1 MTSDQRLMTN
11 HPSPPILAAPNE
23 GTLMP
28 VDTNQIL
35 AEADKLGQLVAQH
48 PAVERYKN
56 AQKAVA
62 EDPDANRT
70 MAEFERALESLAR
83 QEQTGMPVTD
93 AQRQQ
98 LEHLQSRIVS
108 NVKVKN
114 LNMAQVEFIDLLR
127 KVNQA
132 VQSKVVEAGGMGGAG
147 GRGARSGA
155 GAPSGAMQ

>member
-1 MTSDQRLMTN
+1 M
-11 HPSPPILAAPNE
+11 A
-23 GTLMP
+23 

-62 EDPDANRT
+62 EDADANRT
-70 MAEFERALESLAR
+70 MAEFERQLESLAR

-98 LEHLQSRIVS
+98 LESLQSRIVS

-114 LNMAQVEFIDLLR
+114 LNMAQVDFIDLLR

-132 VQSKVVEAGGMGGAG
+132 IQSKVVEAGGMGGPG
-147 GRGARSGA
+147 GRGGAAPAGA
-155 GAPSGAMQ
+155 GAPGFMQ

>member
-1 MTSDQRLMTN
+1 M
-11 HPSPPILAAPNE
+11 AA
-23 GTLMP
+23 
-28 VDTNQIL
+28 DTPQIL

-56 AQKAVA
+56 AQKDVA

-70 MAEFERALESLAR
+70 MAEFERSLESLAR

-93 AQRQQ
+93 AQLQQ
-98 LEHLQSRIVS
+98 LELLQSRIVS

-132 VQSKVVEAGGMGGAG
+132 IQGKLIDGQQGRGAGGAG
-147 GRGARSGA
+147 AGGA
-155 GAPSGAMQ
+155 GAPGGPGLTPRM

>member
-1 MTSDQRLMTN
+1 
-11 HPSPPILAAPNE
+11 
-23 GTLMP
+23 MP
-28 VDTNQIL
+28 VDTPQIL

-56 AQKAVA
+56 AQRAVA

-70 MAEFERALESLAR
+70 MAEFERQLETLAR
-83 QEQTGMPVTD
+83 QEQGGMPVTD

-98 LEHLQSRIVS
+98 LENLQSRIVS

-114 LNMAQVEFIDLLR
+114 LNMAQVDFIDLLR

-147 GRGARSGA
+147 GRGAPAAAGA
-155 GAPSGAMQ
+155 GGPGFMQ

>member
-1 MTSDQRLMTN
+1 
-11 HPSPPILAAPNE
+11 
-23 GTLMP
+23 MP
-28 VDTNQIL
+28 VDTPQIL

-48 PAVERYKN
+48 PPVERYKN

-70 MAEFERALESLAR
+70 MAEFERSLESLAR

-98 LEHLQSRIVS
+98 LENLQSRIVS

-114 LNMAQVEFIDLLR
+114 LNMAQVDFIDLLR

-132 VQSKVVEAGGMGGAG
+132 VQSKVVEAGGMSGGGAG
-147 GRGARSGA
+147 GRGAPPGA
-155 GAPSGAMQ
+155 GAPGGPGVMR

>member
-1 MTSDQRLMTN
+1 M
-11 HPSPPILAAPNE
+11 A
-23 GTLMP
+23 

-70 MAEFERALESLAR
+70 MAEFERQLETLAR
-83 QEQTGMPVTD
+83 QESTGMPVTD

-98 LEHLQSRIVS
+98 LETLQSRIVS

-114 LNMAQVEFIDLLR
+114 LNMAQVDFIDLLR
-127 KVNQA
+127 KVNQSI
-132 VQSKVVEAGGMGGAG
+132 QSKVVEAGGMGGGGGAGG
-147 GRGARSGA
+147 GRGAPVGA
-155 GAPSGAMQ
+155 GAPGAMH

>member
-1 MTSDQRLMTN
+1 
-11 HPSPPILAAPNE
+11 
-23 GTLMP
+23 MP

-48 PAVERYKN
+48 PAVERYKS
-56 AQKAVA
+56 AQRAVA
-62 EDPDANRT
+62 DDPDANRT
-70 MAEFERALESLAR
+70 MSEFERQIETLAR
-83 QEQTGMPVTD
+83 QESTGMPVTD

-98 LEHLQSRIVS
+98 LESLQSRIVS

-132 VQSKVVEAGGMGGAG
+132 VQSKVVEAGGMAG
-147 GRGARSGA
+147 GRGAPA
-155 GAPSGAMQ
+155 GAAAGPGVMQ

>member
-1 MTSDQRLMTN
+1 M
-11 HPSPPILAAPNE
+11 A
-23 GTLMP
+23 

-35 AEADKLGQLVAQH
+35 AEADRLGQLVAQH

-62 EDPDANRT
+62 EDADANRT
-70 MAEFERALESLAR
+70 MAEFERQLESLAR

-98 LEHLQSRIVS
+98 LESLQSRIVS

-114 LNMAQVEFIDLLR
+114 LNMAQVDFIDLLR
-127 KVNQA
+127 KVTQTIQRP
-132 VQSKVVEAGGMGGAG
+132 VTERAGAGAG
-147 GRGARSGA
+147 GSGRPA
-155 GAPSGAMQ
+155 